1 MQSHASSHPETADEE
16 TSPGKK
22 CTLCDETSER
32 PLYFTSFPRTH
43 KSVTVQPNLHKWTCH
58 AVLIACTHAPRGCPS
73 IMTRSAL
80 ASHLASC
87 PFEALG
93 AFFEVNDA
101 RLKRMEERQNDLSAQ
116 VDHLK
121 RELNRTR
128 QASMQRQAVE
138 QSFTG
143 VSSPL
148 DVAILRGGLG
158 PGGQTATPRSGS
170 TSPTTAGPAV
180 GTGGSS
186 VGGTTGGISVS
197 RAFSTSIGPGG
208 LTTSMPSSRS
218 DERSRPPAPVLGN
231 GRNMFSPSF
240 GSHQTF
246 ADWAFQRLSDIPRG
260 TDGGDELVLEMRA
273 VLLHLASALDSME
286 RRNEV

>member
-1 MQSHASSHPETADEE
+1 MP
-16 TSPGKK
+16 
-22 CTLCDETSER
+22 R
-32 PLYFTSFPRTH
+32 PAYST
-43 KSVTVQPNLHKWTCH
+43 VTVQPQLHKWTCH
-58 AVLIACTHAPRGCPS
+58 AVLIACTHAPRGCPA
-73 IMTRSAL
+73 IITRSAL

-93 AFFEVNDA
+93 AFFDVNDA
-101 RLKRMEERQNDLSAQ
+101 RLKRMEERQNELSSQ

-148 DVAILRGGLG
+148 DVAILRGVLA
-158 PGGQTATPRSGS
+158 PGGQAGAPRARGGS
-170 TSPTTAGPAV
+170 NSPTGSGQGLAGAGAGNGAAPA
-180 GTGGSS
+180 
-186 VGGTTGGISVS
+186 GGISVS
-197 RAFSTSIGPGG
+197 RAFSASMAGGG
-208 LTTSMPSSRS
+208 LTTSFATGRY

-246 ADWAFQRLSDIPRG
+246 ADWAFQRLSDVPRG
-260 TDGGDELVLEMRA
+260 TDGGEDLVLEMRA

-286 RRNEV
+286 RRNEVLVSSLRASNSFQIDNKAETDVLGGQ